1 MRRQRQIRTEAPA
14 GVRRLF
20 FGVVVEIRSAY
31 PYPVL
36 IGSHIL
42 GRIGQHLEKTF
53 AHGTCAI
60 ISDANVRPRFADRLK
75 RSLASAGFRPTL
87 ITIPPGEKSKTLEKV
102 GAICDRMLSAGL
114 DRYSFVIGLGGGVIG
129 DLSGF
134 VAAIYHR
141 GIPHIQIPTT
151 LLAMV
156 DSSIG
161 GKTGVDTHA
170 GKNLIGAFHHPAL
183 VIDDV
188 EVLKTLPPRE
198 FNQGFGEIIKH
209 AIIADA
215 KMFKQLQS
223 WKPRPSRRSVDLQR
237 LIMRNIRIKAAF
249 VTRDERD
256 RTGKR
261 AVLNFGHTVGHAIER
276 AGNYRK
282 FLHGEAL
289 SLGIVAA
296 CAISIKRAGL
306 SSDQRDAA
314 VSALRRFGLP
324 TRLPRNFPRNKILN
338 ALKFDKKFEGG
349 KIRFVVTPR
358 IGAAYL
364 TDTVT
369 LDDIHET
376 VSDL

>member
-1 MRRQRQIRTEAPA
+1 
-14 GVRRLF
+14 
-20 FGVVVEIRSAY
+20 
-31 PYPVL
+31 
-36 IGSHIL
+36 
-42 GRIGQHLEKTF
+42 LEKTF

-223 WKPRPSRRSVDLQR
+223 W
-237 LIMRNIRIKAAF
+237 N
-249 VTRDERD
+249 
-256 RTGKR
+256 G
-261 AVLNFGHTVGHAIER
+261 
-276 AGNYRK
+276 
-282 FLHGEAL
+282 
-289 SLGIVAA
+289 
-296 CAISIKRAGL
+296 
-306 SSDQRDAA
+306 
-314 VSALRRFGLP
+314 
-324 TRLPRNFPRNKILN
+324 
-338 ALKFDKKFEGG
+338 
-349 KIRFVVTPR
+349 
-358 IGAAYL
+358 
-364 TDTVT
+364 
-369 LDDIHET
+369 
-376 VSDL
+376 